1 MKKLKSIWLSFK
13 NSKILTK
20 MLKMLSFLNF
30 ALVYSV
36 NWIINWRGWYCAK
49 DFGQKRKDEK
59 FFTLKSNF
67 AQAILNDDYECFTK
81 SKCIK

>member
-1 MKKLKSIWLSFK
+1 MILREGFWPEEK
-13 NSKILTK
+13 N
-20 MLKMLSFLNF
+20 
-30 ALVYSV
+30 
-36 NWIINWRGWYCAK
+36 
-49 DFGQKRKDEK
+49 EK